1 MTQNNAEIDRYIAGF
16 PEPVRGRLEE
26 LRATIHKAA
35 PGATEAIKY
44 GIPTFVLH
52 ENLVHFAGYQK
63 HIGFYPSPS
72 GIEHFAKELA
82 AYPGAK
88 GSVQFPHDGKL
99 PLTLV
104 SKIVKF
110 RKAEAEAKAAT
121 KRPKK

>member
-1 MTQNNAEIDRYIAGF
+1 MTQTTRRSTATSPVFPSPSAG
-16 PEPVRGRLEE
+16 GR
-26 LRATIHKAA
+26 RNCAPRSKAA